1 MHDEPSS
8 ARTQIQRWLLPH
20 AQHTTFRGTLF
31 TTLGAFVGLLA
42 VAMISRLIVG
52 PGDAPYIAAYMGAA
66 AVLLFAA
73 PQSPMAQPWPLLAGH
88 VVSAV
93 VGVTCYKFIPDVLL
107 ASVSAVALA
116 ILVMQLLRCVHPPGG
131 AAAMVAVLGGSGIHE
146 LGYAYVLAPV
156 GLNAAIMLVCALLVN
171 NAIPGRRY
179 PAVPDPQL

>member
-1 MHDEPSS
+1 MQDGSS
-8 ARTQIQRWLLPH
+8 RARTQIERWWLPH
-20 AQHTTFRGTLF
+20 AQHTTAVGTLL
-31 TTLGAFVGLLA
+31 TTLGAFVALLA
-42 VAMISRLIVG
+42 VAMISRVIVG

-88 VVSAV
+88 VVSAL

-131 AAAMVAVLGGSGIHE
+131 AAAMVAVLGGPAIHE

-156 GLNAAIMLVCALLVN
+156 GVNAAVILLCALLVN

-179 PAVPDPQL
+179 PAMPDD